1 MLLIKDYLQMFAPIS
16 DEDWAIFS
24 TKFEKQVFKKNSPII
39 VSGEV
44 ENYLSFIETGIVRFW
59 IEAGDNE
66 VTFDFAFEKN
76 FFSAYPSFLIQESTN
91 WNIQTLT
98 QTILWRIS
106 YADLQLIYEQTLVGE
121 KIGRLATEHLFVA
134 AAKRKIALLTST
146 AEELYFMLFKEH
158 LHLIQHIPLKYLAS
172 YIGITPQALSR
183 IRKRIS

>member
-1 MLLIKDYLQMFAPIS
+1 MLLIKEHLQKLAPIS

-24 TKFEKQVFKKNSPII
+24 TKFEKQIFKKNSFII
-39 VSGEV
+39 KSGEV

-66 VTFDFAFEKN
+66 ATFDFAFEKS
-76 FFSAYPSFLIQESTN
+76 FFSAYPSFLTRESTN

-98 QTILWRIS
+98 PTILWRIS
-106 YADLQLIYEQTLVGE
+106 YADLQLIYEQTIVGE
-121 KIGRLATEHLFVA
+121 KIGRLATENLFVTA
-134 AAKRKIALLTST
+134 ANRKIALLTHT
-146 AEELYFMLFKEH
+146 AEELYLMLFKEH
-158 LHLIQHIPLKYLAS
+158 LHLIKHIPLKYLAS

>member
-1 MLLIKDYLQMFAPIS
+1 MLLIKDCLQMFAPIS

-24 TKFEKQVFKKNSPII
+24 PKFEKQIFKKNSLII
-39 VSGEV
+39 KSGEV

-66 VTFDFAFEKN
+66 ATFDFAFEKS
-76 FFSAYPSFLIQESTN
+76 FFSAYPSFLTQESTN

-98 QTILWRIS
+98 PTVLWRIS
-106 YADLQLIYEQTLVGE
+106 YTDLQLIYERTQVGE
-121 KIGRLATEHLFVA
+121 KIGRLATEHLFVM
-134 AAKRKIALLTST
+134 AAKRKIALLTNT
-146 AEELYFMLFKEH
+146 PEELYLMLFQEH
-158 LHLIQHIPLKYLAS
+158 IHLIKHIPLKYLAS